1 MYNRITSKHIINI
14 DVAIAI
20 GRKGVFYIALTD
32 NTFIIDLLPSPDK
45 VVGIEIFIIVA
56 AKGEEKAAS
65 ITNAILQSFIV
76 FISIL
81 FVDNVSI

>member
-45 VVGIEIFIIVA
+45 VVGIEIFISLFSFRYCLLIMFLYKRREA
-56 AKGEEKAAS
+56 GNPAS
-65 ITNAILQSFIV
+65 
-76 FISIL
+76 
-81 FVDNVSI
+81 